1 MRLGTRS
8 QRQAGQVTLFLA
20 GCSLGLVLLAGLSV
34 DGGRII
40 GAREQAWD
48 EAQEAARAGADALS
62 VADLRGQGGQT
73 VVDVAA
79 AQEAVANYMAATGDT
94 AVVTVSAGDMVTVK
108 VTSVVHPYLLSLA
121 DINTVSVTGTATA
134 APAEGTAP

>member
-8 QRQAGQVTLFLA
+8 HRQSGQVTLFLA

-34 DGGRII
+34 DGGRIL

-62 VADLRGQGGQT
+62 VADLRGQGET

-79 AQEAVANYMAATGDT
+79 AQQAVANYMATTGDT
-94 AVVTVSAGDMVTVK
+94 AVVTVSAQDMVTVT
-108 VTSVVHPYLLSLA
+108 VTSVVQPYLLSIIG
-121 DINTVSVTGTATA
+121 INTVPVTGTATA
-134 APAEGTAP
+134 EPQEGTGP

>member
-1 MRLGTRS
+1 MHARS
-8 QRQAGQVTLFLA
+8 HEAGQVTLFLA
-20 GCSLGLVLLAGLSV
+20 GCCLGLVLLAGLSV

-62 VADLRGQGGQT
+62 VADLRGQGAT

-79 AQEAVANYMAATGDT
+79 AQQAVADYMAVTGDT
-94 AVVTVSAGDMVTVK
+94 AVVTVSAGDMVTVT
-108 VTSVVHPYLLSLA
+108 VTSVVYPYLLSLV
-121 DINTVSVTGTATA
+121 DINKVTVTGTATA
-134 APAEGTAP
+134 EPAEGTGP

>member
-20 GCSLGLVLLAGLSV
+20 GCSLGLVLLAGPSV

-62 VADLRGQGGQT
+62 VADLRGQGET
-73 VVDVAA
+73 VVDIAA
-79 AQEAVANYMAATGDT
+79 AQEAVATYMTATGDT
-94 AVVTVSAGDMVTVK
+94 AVVTFGAGDTVT
-108 VTSVVHPYLLSLA
+108 VTSVVQPYLLSLA
-121 DINTVSVTGTATA
+121 GINKVPVTGTATA
-134 APAEGTAP
+134 QAEEGTAP

>member
-1 MRLGTRS
+1 
-8 QRQAGQVTLFLA
+8 
-20 GCSLGLVLLAGLSV
+20 V

-62 VADLRGQGGQT
+62 VADLRGQGET

-94 AVVTVSAGDMVTVK
+94 AVATVGAGDMVTVT
-108 VTSVVHPYLLSLA
+108 VTSEVQTYLLSPA
-121 DINTVSVTGTATA
+121 GINKVPVTGTATA
-134 APAEGTAP
+134 QAEEGTAP

>member
-1 MRLGTRS
+1 MRARS
-8 QRQAGQVTLFLA
+8 REAGQVTLFLA

-34 DGGRII
+34 DGGRILS
-40 GAREQAWD
+40 AREQAWD

-62 VADLRGQGGQT
+62 VADLRGQGET

-94 AVVTVSAGDMVTVK
+94 AVVTVGAGDMVTVT
-108 VTSVVHPYLLSLA
+108 VTSVVHPYLLSLV
-121 DINTVSVTGTATA
+121 DINTVKVTGTATA
-134 APAEGTAP
+134 EPAEGTGP

>member
-62 VADLRGQGGQT
+62 VADLRGQGET

>member
-1 MRLGTRS
+1 M
-8 QRQAGQVTLFLA
+8 
-20 GCSLGLVLLAGLSV
+20 LLAGLSV

-62 VADLRGQGGQT
+62 VADLRGQGET
-73 VVDVAA
+73 VVEVAA

-94 AVVTVSAGDMVTVK
+94 AVVTVSAGDMVTVT
-108 VTSVVHPYLLSLA
+108 VTSVVQPYLLSLV

-134 APAEGTAP
+134 QAEEGTAP

>member
-62 VADLRGQGGQT
+62 VADLRGGDGDI

-108 VTSVVHPYLLSLA
+108 VTSVVHPYLLSLV

-134 APAEGTAP
+134 EPQEGTGP

>member
-62 VADLRGQGGQT
+62 VA
-73 VVDVAA
+73 

-94 AVVTVSAGDMVTVK
+94 AVVNVSAGDMITVT
-108 VTSVVHPYLLSLA
+108 VTSVVQPYLLSLA
-121 DINTVSVTGTATA
+121 GINKVPVTGTATA
-134 APAEGTAP
+134 QAEEGTAP